1 MSYLFLLLLE
11 EKQMLAKIMFHYKCR
26 NNIYPK
32 TDGKIVRFHVPD
44 DKVSWN
50 SLYPMYNPT
59 LFTSTCIVG
68 QPWADLD
75 LNVSDFQPS
84 WNSIDG
90 YVNRISLTG
99 IYEIQNGYPLNPCG
113 RTGVIG
119 RGVLGRWG
127 PNHAADPIVTRWKK
141 SKNELVINENSG
153 KPILQFVAIQRKDSG
168 EWALP
173 GGMVDSGEVISTT
186 LKREFME
193 EAMDLLQKSKEDAVK
208 IEKEIDKIFNEGVE
222 VFGGYVDDPRNT
234 DNAWMETIATL
245 FHDEKGDHVGMLK
258 LHAGDDAVGVKWVDL
273 DRNLKLYASHTSFLE
288 EIATRLK
295 CHW

>member
-1 MSYLFLLLLE
+1 
-11 EKQMLAKIMFHYKCR
+11 MLNKIMIHIKCR
-26 NNIYPK
+26 NRIYPR
-32 TDGKIVRFHVPD
+32 TDGKIERFHVPD
-44 DKVSWN
+44 DKVDWN
-50 SLYPMYNPT
+50 SSYAIYNPIM
-59 LFTSTCIVG
+59 FTSEFVIG
-68 QPWADLD
+68 QPWSDLD
-75 LNVSDFQPS
+75 LSVLEFKPS

-90 YVNRISLTG
+90 CVNRISLTG
-99 IYEIQNGYPLNPCG
+99 NYEIKNGYPLNPCG
-113 RTGVIG
+113 RTGLMG

-141 SKNELVINENSG
+141 SEYGHAYHQTSN

-173 GGMVDSGEVISTT
+173 GGMVDFGEVVSTT

-193 EAMDLLQKSKEDAVK
+193 EAMDLLSKSDEDALK
-208 IEKEIDKIFNEGVE
+208 IEKEIEE
-222 VFGGYVDDPRNT
+222 VFKTGIEIFRGYVDDPRNT

-245 FHDEKGDHVGMLK
+245 FHDDKGIHVGMLK

-273 DRNLKLYASHTSFLE
+273 DRSLQLYANHISFLE
-288 EIATRLK
+288 KIAIRLK

>member
-1 MSYLFLLLLE
+1 
-11 EKQMLAKIMFHYKCR
+11 MFHIKCR
-26 NNIYPK
+26 NSTYPR
-32 TDGKIVRFHVPD
+32 TDGKIERFHVPD
-44 DKVSWN
+44 DKVDWN
-50 SLYPMYNPT
+50 SSYAIYNPIM
-59 LFTSTCIVG
+59 FTSEFVIG
-68 QPWADLD
+68 QPWSDLD
-75 LNVSDFQPS
+75 LSVLEFKPS

-90 YVNRISLTG
+90 CVNRISLTG
-99 IYEIQNGYPLNPCG
+99 NYEIKNGYPLNPCG
-113 RTGVIG
+113 RTGLIG

-141 SKNELVINENSG
+141 SENGHAYHKTSN

-173 GGMVDSGEVISTT
+173 GGMVDSGEVVSTT

-193 EAMDLLQKSKEDAVK
+193 EAMDLLSKSDEDALK
-208 IEKEIDKIFNEGVE
+208 IEKEIDE
-222 VFGGYVDDPRNT
+222 VFKTGIEVFRGYVDDPRNT

-245 FHDEKGDHVGMLK
+245 FHDDKGIHVGMLK

-273 DRNLKLYASHTSFLE
+273 DKSLQLYANHISFLE
-288 EIATRLK
+288 EIAVRLK

>member
-1 MSYLFLLLLE
+1 
-11 EKQMLAKIMFHYKCR
+11 MLAKIMFHIKCR
-26 NNIYPK
+26 NNVYPK
-32 TDGKIVRFHVPD
+32 TDGKIIRFHVPD

-50 SLYPMYNPT
+50 AQYPMYNPT
-59 LFTSTCIVG
+59 LFTSTCVVG

-75 LNVSDFQPS
+75 LNEFDSQPS
-84 WNSIDG
+84 WNTIDG
-90 YVNRISLTG
+90 YVNRISSTG
-99 IYEIQNGYPLNPCG
+99 IYEIKNGYPLNPCG

-119 RGVLGRWG
+119 RGTLGRWG

-141 SKNELVINENSG
+141 SNNEYVFDKNSG

-173 GGMVDSGEVISTT
+173 GGMVDPGEVISTT

-193 EAMDLLQKSKEDAVK
+193 EALDLLQKSEKDV
-208 IEKEIDKIFNEGVE
+208 IQIRKEIEKIFNEGIE
-222 VFGGYVDDPRNT
+222 VYRGYVDDPRNT

-245 FHDEKGDHVGMLK
+245 FHDEKGVNVGILK
-258 LHAGDDAVGVKWVDL
+258 LQAGDDAIGVKWVDL
-273 DRNLKLYASHTSFLE
+273 DRNLKLFANHISFLE
-288 EIATRLK
+288 EIAARLK

>member
-1 MSYLFLLLLE
+1 
-11 EKQMLAKIMFHYKCR
+11 MLNKIMFHIKCR
-26 NNIYPK
+26 NSVYPR
-32 TDGKIVRFHVPD
+32 TDGKIIRFHVPD
-44 DKVSWN
+44 DKVNWN
-50 SLYPMYNPT
+50 SPYALYNPT
-59 LFTSTCIVG
+59 MFTSTIVIG

-75 LNVSDFQPS
+75 FNVLEFQPS

-90 YVNRISLTG
+90 CVNRISLTG
-99 IYEIQNGYPLNPCG
+99 NYEINNDGYPLNPCG
-113 RTGVIG
+113 RTGLIG

-141 SKNELVINENSG
+141 SENEHIYHKNSN

-193 EAMDLLQKSKEDAVK
+193 EAMDMLSKSNEDVVK
-208 IEKEIDKIFNEGVE
+208 IEKEIEE
-222 VFGGYVDDPRNT
+222 VFKEGIEVFCGYVDDPRNT
-234 DNAWMETIATL
+234 DNAWMETTATL
-245 FHDEKGDHVGMLK
+245 FHDDKGIHVGMLK

-273 DRNLKLYASHTSFLE
+273 DRGLQLYANHISFLE
-288 EIATRLK
+288 NIAIRLK

>member
-1 MSYLFLLLLE
+1 MQISN
-11 EKQMLAKIMFHYKCR
+11 KVMFHIKCR
-26 NNIYPK
+26 NNIYPR
-32 TDGKIVRFHVPD
+32 TNGKIVRFCVPD
-44 DKVSWN
+44 DKVDWN
-50 SLYPMYNPT
+50 SSYSMYNPMI
-59 LFTSTCIVG
+59 FTSTFVIG

-75 LNVSDFQPS
+75 LNISNFKPK

-90 YVNRISLTG
+90 NVDRTSSTG
-99 IYEIQNGYPLNPCG
+99 EKYKIQNGYPLNPCG
-113 RTGVIG
+113 RTGIIG

-141 SKNELVINENSG
+141 LESKHLVYHEKSN
-153 KPILQFVAIQRKDSG
+153 KPIIQFVSIQRKDSG

-173 GGMVDSGEVISTT
+173 GGMVDCGEVVSTT

-193 EAMDLLQKSKEDAVK
+193 EAMDLLGKSKEDALDIK
-208 IEKEIDKIFNEGVE
+208 KEIDELFKEGIE
-222 VFGGYVDDPRNT
+222 VYRGYVDDPRNT

-245 FHDEKGDHVGMLK
+245 FHDNNGAHVGMLK

-273 DRNLKLYASHTSFLE
+273 DKSLKLYANHLLFLE
-288 EIATRLK
+288 KIAKRLK